1 MQVLFCVRLFY
12 SRFTTNHTYVG
23 GAESLL
29 FVWLWIRSVRNRM
42 VSAKSACQKI
52 KIFPQSFVIFEKTH
66 HNIYR
71 FI

>member
-1 MQVLFCVRLFY
+1 MI
-12 SRFTTNHTYVG
+12 G